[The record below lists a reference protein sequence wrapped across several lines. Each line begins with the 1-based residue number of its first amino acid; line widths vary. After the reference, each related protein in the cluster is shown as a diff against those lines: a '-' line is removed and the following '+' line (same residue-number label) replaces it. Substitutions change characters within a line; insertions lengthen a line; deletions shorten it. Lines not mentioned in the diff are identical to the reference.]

1 MLGYDGSL
9 IANSYLV
16 NVLFFNVTSSEI
28 MSNAMQH
35 NFVLQLCSV
44 ELSRSFR
51 L

>member
-1 MLGYDGSL
+1 MPHYDFL
-9 IANSYLV
+9 D
-16 NVLFFNVTSSEI
+16 VTSSEI
-28 MSNAMQH
+28 MSNTMKH